1 MEMNRIAG
9 LLLFLLITRT
19 AIAQFAILPYDSI
32 VDLPIEKDRII
43 AEGWADYNSGSVFN
57 ELPWNIYRG
66 GFISREMR
74 ERSRDE
80 LAPHNSIGYSLSAR
94 LSWIGGDSLF
104 GKPRMR
110 PIVSLA
116 YRNLLGA
123 TFARDV
129 YELAFFGNAHFED
142 RTADL
147 GGSAHTQIT
156 WQSAGFGVQDAV
168 TRSYIRLDLLRGRSL
183 NSSDIKDAA
192 LYTAPDGRLLELSTD
207 ASYWRTDT
215 AGKDPEHTNGIG
227 ASISGRLNLQRN
239 FIGLPAEFSIVIEDA
254 GFIQWNSNSIQ
265 VRRRETLEYD
275 GLEVDNIFDLNNIL
289 LGEEQLLDT
298 FGLSYEKR
306 SFTTLLPVR
315 IALELDLSLDEFWK
329 AGLMIDQRYMPGYKP
344 HVMLDASRRFGDRV
358 LLGASAAIGGYGTL
372 RFGLVSRFRIA
383 DLILLEVGSTHVPGF
398 FIGQTR
404 GVGAFASVTIGY

>member
-1 MEMNRIAG
+1 MNRIAG
-9 LLLFLLITRT
+9 LLLFLIF
-19 AIAQFAILPYDSI
+19 ANAANAQFAILPYDSI
-32 VDLPIEKDRII
+32 VDLPIEKNRII
-43 AEGWADYNSGSVFN
+43 AEGWADYNSSSVFN

-80 LAPHNSIGYSLSAR
+80 LAPHNGIGYSLSTR

-104 GKPRMR
+104 GRPRMR

-156 WQSAGFGVQDAV
+156 WQSAGFGIQDAV
-168 TRSYIRLDLLRGRSL
+168 TRSYVRVDLLRGRSL
-183 NSSDIKDAA
+183 NSSDIKDAG
-192 LYTAPDGRLLELSTD
+192 LYTAPDGRVLELSTD
-207 ASYWRTDT
+207 ANYWRTDT
-215 AGKDPEHTNGIG
+215 AGKDPEHTNGMG
-227 ASISGRLNLQRN
+227 ASISGRVNLKRS
-239 FIGLPAEFSIVIEDA
+239 FIQLPTEFSIAIEDA
-254 GFIQWNSNSIQ
+254 GFIQWNENSIE
-265 VRRRETLEYD
+265 VRRKESLEYD
-275 GLEVDNIFDLNNIL
+275 GLDVENIFDLDNIL

-298 FGLSYEKR
+298 FGLSYGKR
-306 SFTTLLPVR
+306 SFTTVLPVR
-315 IALELDLSLDEFWK
+315 VELKMDVELDRSWK
-329 AGLMIDQRYMPGYKP
+329 AGLMVDQRYMPGYKP
-344 HVMLDASRRFGDRV
+344 HVMIDASRRLGDHV
-358 LLGASAAIGGYGTL
+358 LLGASASIGGYGTL
-372 RFGLVSRFRIA
+372 RFGLASRFRIG
-383 DLILLEVGSTHVPGF
+383 DLMLLEIGSTHVPGF

-404 GVGAFASVTIGY
+404 GVGAFASLTIGY